1 MTEFLISI
9 YENRLKTYETVN
21 MRKHEYLILQMFM
34 PPIWY
39 PLIATRFVIEET
51 YKLSYRKLQYPNYI
65 KDINPNVH
73 MIRIFKKDIFKTNG
87 EIVELDIINLF
98 GFTFKDVIKDN
109 ILEWNENFVHDHP
122 SCMFGK
128 LE

>member
-1 MTEFLISI
+1 
-9 YENRLKTYETVN
+9 
-21 MRKHEYLILQMFM
+21 M

-65 KDINPNVH
+65 KDINLNVH

-98 GFTFKDVIKDN
+98 GFTFKDSIKCS
-109 ILEWNENFVHDHP
+109 ILKWNENFV
-122 SCMFGK
+122 
-128 LE
+128 